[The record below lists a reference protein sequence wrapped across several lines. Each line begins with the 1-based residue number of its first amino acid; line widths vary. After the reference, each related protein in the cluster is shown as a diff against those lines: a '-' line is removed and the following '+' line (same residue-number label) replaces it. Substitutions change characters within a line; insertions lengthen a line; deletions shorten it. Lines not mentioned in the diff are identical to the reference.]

1 MELLLI
7 KKWNLKSSIKMVNYI
22 KSNYCKP
29 GTLCGLIKTHKEN
42 NPIRVIKNGCGTA
55 TEYWSIF
62 AKIYSYKE
70 ADK

>member
-29 GTLCGLIKTHKEN
+29 GTLCGLIKTHKEK
-42 NPIRVIKNGCGTA
+42 NPIRVITNGCGTA
-55 TEYWSIF
+55 TEY
-62 AKIYSYKE
+62 
-70 ADK
+70 